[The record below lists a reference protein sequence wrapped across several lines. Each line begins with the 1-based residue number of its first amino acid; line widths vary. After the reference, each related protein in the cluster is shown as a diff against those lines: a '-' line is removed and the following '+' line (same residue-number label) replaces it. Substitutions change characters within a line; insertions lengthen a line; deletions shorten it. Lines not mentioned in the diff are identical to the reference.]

1 MTSGDDSPPPEPGE
15 ERDMPREP
23 KQSPST
29 VESTTTK
36 DQKSGGMGPKP

>member
-15 ERDMPREP
+15 ERDMPQEP

-29 VESTTTK
+29 GESTK